1 MEKSQIDGCG
11 CGANH
16 NLSGEIVLTPRP
28 LTKNQMDLV
37 NLIKSVQDRKSK
49 LAKNKLPNIL

>member
-1 MEKSQIDGCG
+1 
-11 CGANH
+11 
-16 NLSGEIVLTPRP
+16 LSGEIVLTPRP